1 MRFLMGLGEA
11 PAFPALGNLLS
22 AWVPPKE
29 RTILSAFVLGGVQ
42 VRLSISNW
50 LVHITA

>member
-11 PAFPALGNLLS
+11 PAFPALGSLLS

-29 RTILSAFVLGGVQ
+29 RGVSSAFVLGGVQ
-42 VRLSISNW
+42 VR
-50 LVHITA
+50 